1 MSAAARANM
10 MVKRNA
16 EKKALKDAKAAF
28 ADADDDGMITESYPD
43 CVHEM
48 SDDLRDIMMQQMLAF
63 RGELEKAISSDDS
76 EALLKLEDNFEKLLY
91 GGYVYA

>member
-16 EKKALKDAKAAF
+16 EKKAMKDAKAAF
-28 ADADDDGMITESYPD
+28 ADRGDDGMITESYPD

-48 SDDLRDIMMQQMLAF
+48 SDDLRDIMTQQMLAF
-63 RGELEKAISSDDS
+63 RDELEKAISSDDS
-76 EALLKLEDNFEKLLY
+76 EALLKLEDNFETLLY